1 MRPSTDAGAPACIES
16 QHQTVPDL
24 LDAYARAR
32 EREESPLGRDI
43 LGMSWRNAAIAREEG
58 LPACQDTGVVL
69 VLPGPGPGRCTWRA
83 GTWAEAVKPGSA
95 GGLCPGPLPGLHP
108 GPGDPRESGDNTRRC
123 STSGW
128 SRATRASHGHA
139 QGLRGENYSRVRLFP
154 PSVGMDGV
162 RAFVVDRG
170 AGGSRSCP
178 PVIVG
183 VVWAGTLELAALTAK
198 RSLLRPLGR
207 RHPDPDLAALEEEL
221 LAAVNGL
228 GIGPQG
234 LGGRCTALDVRVE
247 TPPPTSPAC
256 RWR

>member
-1 MRPSTDAGAPACIES
+1 
-16 QHQTVPDL
+16 
-24 LDAYARAR
+24 
-32 EREESPLGRDI
+32 
-43 LGMSWRNAAIAREEG
+43 
-58 LPACQDTGVVL
+58 
-69 VLPGPGPGRCTWRA
+69 
-83 GTWAEAVKPGSA
+83 
-95 GGLCPGPLPGLHP
+95 
-108 GPGDPRESGDNTRRC
+108 
-123 STSGW
+123 
-128 SRATRASHGHA
+128 
-139 QGLRGENYSRVRLFP
+139 
-154 PSVGMDGV
+154 MDGV